1 MLTMVSKT
9 SKIKGGAEHSKFS
22 ATNVWRPYKSPAA
35 YARTALRAYRDGIAL
50 TERDRNGEKVE
61 TSLRGTEGI
70 LAHPSR
76 GMRELCRKKSDSR
89 TVWMRH
95 ISTHSSIC
103 FYGCL
108 LQMDMSLK

>member
-9 SKIKGGAEHSKFS
+9 SKIKGSAEHSKFS

-76 GMRELCRKKSDSR
+76 SVAKPAAR
-89 TVWMRH
+89 TGDPH
-95 ISTHSSIC
+95 L
-103 FYGCL
+103 YA
-108 LQMDMSLK
+108 